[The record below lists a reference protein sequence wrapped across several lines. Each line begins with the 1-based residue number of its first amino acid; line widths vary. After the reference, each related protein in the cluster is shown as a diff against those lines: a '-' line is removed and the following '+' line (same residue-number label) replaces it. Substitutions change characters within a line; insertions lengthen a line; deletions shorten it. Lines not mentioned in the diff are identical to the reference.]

1 MPRQRDLN
9 KLRSLLCILLACSV
23 WCVQGVGVADA
34 QTHYVLSYFE
44 TQVPGACTAGS
55 PNTRGSYHRIYKD
68 SQTCSGLPR
77 YHLVKGAGRQTWS
90 TESFVIRD
98 GFLNTMNEI
107 IYNTSTG
114 NMTQYRAF
122 RDMTL
127 QPPSKGKRT
136 LITSFTGLSKSWG
149 TPYYVE
155 EYWTD
160 STGQPVCFNTQQN
173 SVDGTVNWGMVEYLG
188 TFSNWLKD
196 EVIRRT
202 DQWGANHYE
211 YYYYGRWTNPATG
224 QKQGIGPIKWAH
236 YQGST
241 LINSNEK
248 HFLVDCNAV
257 ATCSTCP
264 P

>member
-1 MPRQRDLN
+1 VFWVWA
-9 KLRSLLCILLACSV
+9 IASV
-23 WCVQGVGVADA
+23 AGSTTAAGA
-34 QTHYVLSYFE
+34 QTHSVLSYFE
-44 TQVPGACTAGS
+44 TQAPSACTAGN
-55 PNTRGSYHRIYKD
+55 PKGPGSFHRIYKD

-77 YHLVKGAGRQTWS
+77 YHLVKGAGQQIWS

-98 GFLNTMNEI
+98 GFINTMNEI
-107 IYNTSTG
+107 LYNTSTG
-114 NMTQYRAF
+114 KMTQYRAF

-136 LITSFTGLSKSWG
+136 LITSFSGLSTSWG

-173 SVDGTVNWGMVEYLG
+173 WVDGTVNWGMAEYLG

-196 EVIRRT
+196 LRGASVNPYVWHDVEVIRRT

-224 QKQGIGPIKWAH
+224 QKQGVGPIKWEH

-241 LINSNEK
+241 LINSNEW